1 MSRHS
6 EKPYSYR
13 ADPAVPSFDDGRPL
27 FVFDGHCGL
36 CSGGVRWLMKADRK
50 GRIAFTSAQGELGGA
65 LYRHYGVEIDTT
77 YLLIERGE
85 AYGMSGGYFRLLPYL
100 GGVWHG
106 FRVFV
111 IVPERVRDWGY
122 RLIARNR
129 YRWFGRWEH
138 CQLLTPEQRSRLL

>member
-1 MSRHS
+1 MTCHS
-6 EKPYSYR
+6 KSAYSYR
-13 ADPAVPSFDDGRPL
+13 NDPAVPLFDDGRPL

-50 GRIAFTSAQGELGGA
+50 RRIAFTSAQGELGGA
-65 LYRHYGVEIDTT
+65 LYRHYDLAIDTT
-77 YLLIERGE
+77 YLLVDHGH

-100 GGVWHG
+100 GGLWRAL
-106 FRVFV
+106 RVLS
-111 IVPERVRDWGY
+111 ILPEQLRDAVY
-122 RLIARNR
+122 RLIARKR